1 MIEESLSLHFL
12 FLNLNRMKKF
22 ISRLLIF
29 AALIYTVGCGYMY
42 FAQESFIFHPEK
54 ISRNAKIEFS
64 IPVELINIP
73 VEGANLSGA
82 LFKVEKPKG
91 LIFFL
96 HGNAG
101 NLLDQENAAKFY
113 TTLGYDFFTVD
124 YRSFGKSTGEMKD
137 EKQFFEDVQTTY
149 NLIKKSYNEDAIT
162 IIGYSVGTASAAMLA
177 STNDAKKLVLIAPY
191 YSLVD
196 MTVRKYKII
205 PTFLLKYKF
214 ETYKYIQKVK
224 SPILIIHGDIDSV
237 IPFEASQQ
245 LSKLLKTG
253 DEFYPITNQ
262 GHDDFEK
269 NSKFSNAINLFLE
282 K

>member
-1 MIEESLSLHFL
+1 
-12 FLNLNRMKKF
+12 MKKF

-29 AALIYTVGCGYMY
+29 AALIYSIGCGYMY

-54 ISRNAKIEFS
+54 ISSQTKIEFS

-73 VEGANLSGA
+73 VDGANLSGA
-82 LFKVEKPKG
+82 LFKAEKPKG

-101 NLLDQENAAKFY
+101 NLLNQENAAKFY

-124 YRSFGKSTGEMKD
+124 YTSFGKSTGEMKD

-149 NLIKKSYNEDAIT
+149 DLIKKSYSEDSIT
-162 IIGYSVGTASAAMLA
+162 IIGYSVGTAPAANLA
-177 STNDAKKLVLIAPY
+177 STNNAKKLVLIAPY
-191 YSLVD
+191 YSLAD

-224 SPILIIHGDIDSV
+224 SSILIIHGDIDSV

-245 LSKLLKTG
+245 LSKLLKKG

-262 GHDDFEK
+262 GHDDFEM
-269 NSKFSNAINLFLE
+269 NELFETKISEFLNN
-282 K
+282 

>member
-1 MIEESLSLHFL
+1 
-12 FLNLNRMKKF
+12 MKKF
-22 ISRLLIF
+22 ITRLLII
-29 AALIYTVGCGYMY
+29 ATLIYSVGCGYMY

-54 ISRNAKIEFS
+54 ISSTTKIEFS
-64 IPVELINIP
+64 LPAELINIP

-101 NLLDQENAAKFY
+101 NLLNQENAAKFY

-149 NLIKKSYNEDAIT
+149 NLLKKSYNEDSIT
-162 IIGYSVGTASAAMLA
+162 IIGYSVGTAPAANLA
-177 STNDAKKLVLIAPY
+177 STNNAKKLILIAPY

-196 MTVRKYKII
+196 MTTRKYKII

-224 SPILIIHGDIDSV
+224 SPILIIHGNIDSV

-245 LSKLLKTG
+245 LSKLLKKG
-253 DEFYPITNQ
+253 DEFYPIKNQ
-262 GHDDFEK
+262 GHDDFEN
-269 NSKFSNAINLFLE
+269 NSNFLSAINLFLE

>member
-1 MIEESLSLHFL
+1 
-12 FLNLNRMKKF
+12 MKKF

-29 AALIYTVGCGYMY
+29 AALIYSIGCGYMY

-54 ISRNAKIEFS
+54 ISSNSKIEFS
-64 IPVELINIP
+64 LPAELINIP

-113 TTLGYDFFTVD
+113 TNLNYDFFTVD

-137 EKQFFEDVQTTY
+137 EKQFFQDVQTTY
-149 NLIKKSYNEDAIT
+149 DLIKKSYSEDSIT
-162 IIGYSVGTASAAMLA
+162 IIGYSVGTAPAAMLA

-191 YSLVD
+191 YSLGD

-245 LSKLLKTG
+245 LSKLLKKG
-253 DEFYPITNQ
+253 SEFYPITNQ
-262 GHDDFEK
+262 GHDDFEM
-269 NSKFSNAINLFLE
+269 NSKFLNAINRFLE

>member
-1 MIEESLSLHFL
+1 
-12 FLNLNRMKKF
+12 MKKF

-29 AALIYTVGCGYMY
+29 AALIYTIGCGYMY

-54 ISRNAKIEFS
+54 ISSNTKIEFS
-64 IPVELINIP
+64 LPVELINIP
-73 VEGANLSGA
+73 VEGANLSSA

-113 TTLGYDFFTVD
+113 TNLGYDFFTVD

-245 LSKLLKTG
+245 LSQLLKKG
-253 DEFYPITNQ
+253 DKFYPITNQ

-269 NSKFSNAINLFLE
+269 NSKFLNAINLFLE